1 MNQAKQWFSAAEL
14 AEMKLT
20 GLPTSERRI
29 RTHAQKNLW
38 VGRTKVRGKGL
49 EYQPPKAIL
58 QQIQHKTMTAMLQ
71 AAPTAPAVL
80 TTLPILKNAVT
91 KTADNVIYIAGLT
104 RRVKAEDHLTDKDRA
119 RRDAALVLCRAIDDA
134 VIHTHC
140 SVTRAI
146 QELAPRILSFEA
158 HPELI
163 SAAQITYSKPRAS
176 GQTAAALISRLQKMF
191 AAYEQGKLTGDVG
204 RYLVVGSRQK
214 EGHSPLLIKAF
225 LLHFCHPSRPPIME
239 AWKNSAAWFAHH
251 GLTRPA
257 VDTFYRIEKSLP
269 VTVKYRGRV
278 TGSAWRSLMPYV
290 ARDVSMFKANDIWV
304 GDGHSFKAKV
314 QHPIHG
320 QAFTPEI
327 TLIRDWVSRRIV
339 GWSVDLAESTIAV
352 SAALKNAMQ
361 TTGAR
366 PLVYYSDNGSGQ
378 TAKQL
383 DSPVHGTLARFGIAH
398 ETGIPGNPQGRGIIE
413 RLWADTLIPLART
426 YPTYQGKGGDAE
438 SIRKMLVDLNRK
450 APKTLLPA
458 FMQLLEDVP
467 NAIDDYNNRPH
478 SALNKLTPNEAYA
491 KKLDLES
498 VGGITEQELDTMWM
512 PEEIRIPQRG
522 IVSIFNNE
530 YAMPDLVNLL
540 AEGEQVRVRFD
551 IHDANQV
558 TLLRMDGRLIGIAH
572 WDGHKRAA
580 FPVAFIEQ
588 KRQER
593 MEGKIKR
600 AERDI
605 KKARAELGNTVEGEV
620 LQAFAFPVKE
630 KAPELVRPD
639 WTSSKKKDDEITM
652 PYNEVAQWLYGE
664 KQDKELPKNEVAAG

>member
-1 MNQAKQWFSAAEL
+1 MEIVTTKQMACAL
-14 AEMKLT
+14 
-20 GLPTSERRI
+20 GISERAVQLKI
-29 RTHAQKNLW
+29 KS
-38 VGRTKVRGKGL
+38 GKL
-49 EYQPPKAIL
+49 PKADTFITNGGRPSMAWSIKKL
-58 QQIQHKTMTAMLQ
+58 PKEISKKIQTKLMHEVITS
-71 AAPTAPAVL
+71 
-80 TTLPILKNAVT
+80 NAVSVV
-91 KTADNVIYIAGLT
+91 KNSRLVPNSEIATTINIGGLT
-104 RRVKAEDHLTDKDRA
+104 RHVKTEDNLTDKDRS
-119 RRDAALVLCRAIDDA
+119 RRDAALVICRAIDSA
-134 VIHTHC
+134 TSQTKC
-140 SVTRAI
+140 SVSRAI
-146 QELAPRILSFEA
+146 QELAPRILNFEA
-158 HPELI
+158 HPDLI
-163 SAAQITYSKPRAS
+163 EATNITYIKPRAG
-176 GQTAAALISRLQKMF
+176 GQTQASLVSRLQKMF
-191 AAYEQGKLTGDVG
+191 AAYEKGKLAGDVAM
-204 RYLVVGSRQK
+204 YLVPSVRHK
-214 EGHSPLLIKAF
+214 EGHPPYMVKAF

-239 AWKNSAAWFAHH
+239 AWKNSGAWFAHH

-257 VDTFYRIEKSLP
+257 VDTFYRIEKDLP

-339 GWSVDLAESTIAV
+339 GWSIDMAESCIAV
-352 SAALKNAMQ
+352 SAALKNAME

-378 TAKQL
+378 TARKL
-383 DSPVHGTLARFGIAH
+383 DHEVTGTLMRLGIAH

-450 APKTLLPA
+450 EPKTLLPSWP
-458 FMQLLEDVP
+458 QLLEDVP
-467 NAIDDYNNRPH
+467 NVIDEYNNRPH
-478 SALNKLTPNEAYA
+478 SALNKFTPNEVYA
-491 KKLDLES
+491 SKLDPDS
-498 VGGITEQELDTMWM
+498 VGGINQQELDSMWM

-522 IVSIFNNE
+522 IVSLFNNE
-530 YAMPDLVNLL
+530 YAMPGLVNLL
-540 AEGEQVRVRFD
+540 AEGEQIRVRFD
-551 IHDANQV
+551 IHNADQV
-558 TLLRMDGRLIGIAH
+558 TLLRMDGRQIGVAN
-572 WDGHKRAA
+572 WNGHKRAA
-580 FPVAFIEQ
+580 FPVAYIEQ
-588 KRQER
+588 KREER

-620 LQAFAFPVKE
+620 LQAFTFPLKE

-639 WTSSKKKDDEITM
+639 WTNTKKKEDEITM
-652 PYNEVAQWLYGE
+652 PYSEVVQWLYGE
-664 KQDKELPKNEVAAG
+664 NKEDVPPKNEVAAG

>member
-14 AEMKLT
+14 AVMAIT
-20 GLPTSERRI
+20 GVPISKKGVIDFANRSKWLSRKRE
-29 RTHAQKNLW
+29 
-38 VGRTKVRGKGL
+38 GRGGGM

-58 QQIQHKTMTAMLQ
+58 QQIQHQTMTAMIS
-71 AAPTAPAVL
+71 AAPSLSLTQASNSHQIINRPIGAP
-80 TTLPILKNAVT
+80 TITIG
-91 KTADNVIYIAGLT
+91 GLT
-104 RRVKAEDHLTDKDRA
+104 RHVKTEEDLTDKDRA
-119 RRDAALVLCRAIDDA
+119 RRDAALVICRAIESA
-134 VIHTHC
+134 TSQTKC
-140 SVTRAI
+140 SASRAI
-146 QELAPRILSFEA
+146 QALAPRILNFDA

-163 SAAQITYSKPRAS
+163 NAAQITYSKPRAC
-176 GQTAAALISRLQKMF
+176 GQTTAALISRLQKMF
-191 AAYEQGKLTGDVG
+191 AAYQQGKLTGDVG

-239 AWKNSAAWFAHH
+239 AWKNSGAWFAHH

-257 VDTFYRIEKSLP
+257 VDTFYRIEKELP

-314 QHPIHG
+314 QHPFHG

-339 GWSVDLAESTIAV
+339 GWSIDTAESCIAV
-352 SAALKNAMQ
+352 SAALKNAME

-378 TAKQL
+378 TARKL
-383 DSPVHGTLARFGIAH
+383 DHEVTGTLMRLGIAH

-426 YPTYQGKGGDAE
+426 YPTYQGKGGDSE
-438 SIRKMLVDLNRK
+438 SIRKMLVDLNK
-450 APKTLLPA
+450 KEPKTILPSWE
-458 FMQLLEDVP
+458 QLLEDVP
-467 NAIDDYNNRPH
+467 NVIDEYNNRPH
-478 SALNKLTPNEAYA
+478 SALNKLTPNEVYA
-491 KKLDLES
+491 QKLDADS
-498 VGGITEQELDTMWM
+498 VGGITQQELDSMWM

-522 IVSIFNNE
+522 IVSIFKNE
-530 YAMPDLVNLL
+530 YAMPGLVNLL

-558 TLLRMDGRLIGIAH
+558 TLLRMDGRHIGVAK
-572 WDGHKRAA
+572 WNGHKTAA
-580 FPVAFIEQ
+580 FPVAYIEQ
-588 KRQER
+588 KREER

-605 KKARAELGNTVEGEV
+605 KKARAELGNTIEGEV
-620 LQAFAFPVKE
+620 LKVFEFPIKE
-630 KAPELVRPD
+630 KVPELVRPD
-639 WTSSKKKDDEITM
+639 WTETKKKEDEITM
-652 PYNEVAQWLYGE
+652 PYSDVAQWLYGE
-664 KQDKELPKNEVAAG
+664 KKEDEPPKNEVAAG